1 MAYLPPN
8 GPIPSPGVAGMT
20 VTVGLP
26 LLIALGLALALCVGA
41 AAVIILAGRQRTS
54 RGGVGRW
61 PAVATSARGA
71 VSLRRIPGASPTL

>member
-54 RGGVGRW
+54 RGVGQW

-71 VSLRRIPGASPTL
+71 VSVRRIPGGVR